1 VRDAMPGVQ
10 LALLGSMAL
19 DDPEGWRLYDRI
31 REEAEKDP
39 DILVGTNVTGIS
51 YVEVNAFQHS
61 AWVVVQKS
69 IREGFGL
76 VVSEAMW
83 KETPVVAGRS
93 GGIVLQMA
101 DGEGGFLVD
110 PLDEDAFVE
119 RVLELL
125 RDRELARVVGQRG
138 RARVRENFLVTRY
151 VRDELRLFERLVER
165 QAVHAEKG

>member
-1 VRDAMPGVQ
+1 M
-10 LALLGSMAL
+10 
-19 DDPEGWRLYDRI
+19 
-31 REEAEKDP
+31 
-39 DILVGTNVTGIS
+39 TGIS

-69 IREGFGL
+69 ICEGFGL